1 MLLQAEAFDPD
12 GSVQEVK
19 FYGNGA
25 LLGNAPLGNLTSIDI
40 VSPGNGFQ
48 DAPTVTISGG
58 GGQGATA
65 TAEIN
70 EEGALTNILL
80 VEAGLGYTSP
90 PVVTLSPS
98 NGAIIAASVD
108 TQIVNNSRKIQGTD
122 LYVLDWV
129 PTNPGTY
136 NISAEAID
144 DDLSSSLVQTDR
156 YVGDRSQ
163 KQFAKPDYFL

>member
-70 EEGALTNILL
+70 EERTSALTNILL
-80 VEAGLGYTSP
+80 VEAGRWATHL
-90 PVVTLSPS
+90 L
-98 NGAIIAASVD
+98 
-108 TQIVNNSRKIQGTD
+108 Q
-122 LYVLDWV
+122 W
-129 PTNPGTY
+129 
-136 NISAEAID
+136 
-144 DDLSSSLVQTDR
+144 
-156 YVGDRSQ
+156 
-163 KQFAKPDYFL
+163 

>member
-58 GGQGATA
+58 GGQGAGATRQRVDQGHRKVGWCVTA
-65 TAEIN
+65 AARRLGHQDPILAR
-70 EEGALTNILL
+70 AL
-80 VEAGLGYTSP
+80 GM
-90 PVVTLSPS
+90 PS
-98 NGAIIAASVD
+98 VCL
-108 TQIVNNSRKIQGTD
+108 QG
-122 LYVLDWV
+122 
-129 PTNPGTY
+129 
-136 NISAEAID
+136 
-144 DDLSSSLVQTDR
+144 
-156 YVGDRSQ
+156 
-163 KQFAKPDYFL
+163 